1 MTWRQ
6 DAKTGS
12 SAPELA
18 TSVIGVFVA
27 QVILLHDHH
36 LNRCN
41 LYHHQGHYQGHHSSS
56 SLSSELLLHGC
67 YHCHLYKWE
76 PFLSWDIFK
85 ECILSVGD
93 NENKYLEEI
102 NPLLFPRLAQVHIL
116 IIICHWLQG
125 VFTSLLLWWLSVIW
139 YEPKKQSKKSKVLK
153 QEIHKTIHTID
164 CPR

>member
-1 MTWRQ
+1 M
-6 DAKTGS
+6 
-12 SAPELA
+12 
-18 TSVIGVFVA
+18 VI
-27 QVILLHDHH
+27 LHDHH

-41 LYHHQGHYQGHHSSS
+41 LYHHQGHYQGHYQGHHSSS

-116 IIICHWLQG
+116 IIICHWLQFKAFSPVYCCG
-125 VFTSLLLWWLSVIW
+125 DCPWYGSSRKLAWRGRGQLHRSQKLSN
-139 YEPKKQSKKSKVLK
+139 KKS
-153 QEIHKTIHTID
+153 TIHNRLPEVI
-164 CPR
+164 